1 MSTVQLCIGV
11 REFAVSFNLKAGG
24 KSMIIRDKYMAQIR
38 PFYESDLIKII
49 TGIRRCGKSVILKQ
63 VMTELEATGKR
74 CLFLDFDLR
83 PARTKLPDADALIAY
98 VNEHLGEDKLY
109 IFLDEIQNVT
119 AWNEAV
125 RTLRLYNTS
134 VFITGSNSK
143 LLSREFTKELS
154 GRYVSFRI
162 KPFVY
167 REAKEYADQLG
178 RTFGIGDYLVWGGF
192 PAALEQPDTDAMKRY
207 LNDLNSTIIYNDLEN
222 RYNIRK
228 KDVFERIVDYIL
240 ISNARIF
247 SAKSIADYMK
257 GQNTS
262 VSVPTVIKYLD
273 YLKEAYVIEDIP
285 LYSPK
290 AKAKLNYYYK
300 LYNEDVSMNS
310 IRISGNR
317 YDLTHNLENIVLN
330 ELIYQGYDVTVY
342 NNKGREIDFRAV
354 KDGKIYLI
362 QVAYSVTEE
371 KAYAREFSAFAGI
384 DNTVK
389 KIIITNDE
397 IDYST
402 STVYHYRLRDFL
414 LMDAL

>member
-1 MSTVQLCIGV
+1 
-11 REFAVSFNLKAGG
+11 
-24 KSMIIRDKYMAQIR
+24 MIIRERYMTQIR
-38 PFYESDLIKII
+38 PFYDSDLIKII

-63 VMTELEATGKR
+63 VLNELETAGKK

-83 PARTKLPDADALIAY
+83 PVRANIPDADALIAY
-98 VNEHLGEDKLY
+98 VNDYLGEEKLY
-109 IFLDEIQNVT
+109 VFLDEVQNVDG
-119 AWNEAV
+119 WNEAA

-134 VFITGSNSK
+134 VFITGSNSR

-162 KPFVY
+162 RPFVY
-167 REAKEYADQLG
+167 REAKEYADQLD
-178 RTFGIGDYLVWGGF
+178 RRFEISDYLIWGGF
-192 PAALEQPDTDAMKRY
+192 PAAIEQQDEESMKRY

-240 ISNARIF
+240 VSNARIF

-257 GQNTS
+257 GQNIP
-262 VSVPTVIKYLD
+262 VSVPTVIKYLG
-273 YLKEAYVIEDIP
+273 YLKEAYVIDDIR

-300 LYNEDVSMNS
+300 LYDEDVSLNS

-330 ELIYQGYDVTVY
+330 ELIYLGCEVTVY

-354 KDGKIYLI
+354 REGKLYLI
-362 QVAYSVTEE
+362 QVAYSVAEE
-371 KAYAREFSAFAGI
+371 KAYDREFSAFAGI

-389 KIIITNDE
+389 KIIITNDD

-402 STVYHYRLRDFL
+402 STVYHYKLRDFL
-414 LMDAL
+414 MMDAL

>member
-1 MSTVQLCIGV
+1 M
-11 REFAVSFNLKAGG
+11 FNIRRDDF
-24 KSMIIRDKYMAQIR
+24 MIIREHYMAQIR
-38 PFYESDLIKII
+38 PFYESDLVKII
-49 TGIRRCGKSVILKQ
+49 TGIRRCGKSVILRQ
-63 VMTELEATGKR
+63 VLNELEAIGKR

-83 PARTKLPDADALIAY
+83 PVRAKIPNADALISY
-98 VNEHLGEDKLY
+98 VNDYLGEDKLY
-109 IFLDEIQNVT
+109 VFLDEVQNVEG
-119 AWNEAV
+119 WNEAA

-162 KPFVY
+162 RPFVY
-167 REAKEYADQLG
+167 REAKEYVGQLG
-178 RTFGIGDYLVWGGF
+178 RSFEVSDYLVWGGF
-192 PAALEQPDTDAMKRY
+192 PAALEQQNKESMKRY
-207 LNDLNSTIIYNDLEN
+207 LNDLNNTIIYNDLEN

-228 KDVFERIVDYIL
+228 RDVFERIVDYIL
-240 ISNARIF
+240 VSNARIF

-257 GQNTS
+257 GQNIS
-262 VSVPTVIKYLD
+262 VSVPTVIKYLE

-300 LYNEDVSMNS
+300 LFDEDVSLNS
-310 IRISGNR
+310 IRVSGNR

-330 ELIYQGYDVTVY
+330 ELIFLGCEVSVY

-354 KDGKIYLI
+354 RDGKLYLI
-362 QVAYSVTEE
+362 QVAYSVAEE
-371 KAYAREFSAFAGI
+371 KTYDREFSAFAGI

-389 KIIITNDE
+389 KILITNDE

-402 STVYHYRLRDFL
+402 STVYHYKLRDFL
-414 LMDAL
+414 LMDEL

>member
-1 MSTVQLCIGV
+1 MRTCQTDYDDNFLLFQDTGDDP
-11 REFAVSFNLKAGG
+11 
-24 KSMIIRDKYMAQIR
+24 MIIRERYISQIR

-49 TGIRRCGKSVILKQ
+49 TGIRRCGKSVILRQ
-63 VMTELEATGKR
+63 VLNEIETAGKR
-74 CLFLDFDLR
+74 CLFLDFDSR
-83 PARTKLPDADALIAY
+83 PIRTKIPNADALIAY
-98 VNEHLGEDKLY
+98 VNDYLGEDKLY
-109 IFLDEIQNVT
+109 VFLDEVQNVEG
-119 AWNEAV
+119 WNEAA

-162 KPFVY
+162 RPFVY
-167 REAKEYADQLG
+167 REAKEYAEQLG
-178 RTFGIGDYLVWGGF
+178 RRFEISDYLVWGGF
-192 PAALEQPDTDAMKRY
+192 PAALEQQDEESMKRY

-228 KDVFERIVDYIL
+228 KDVFEHIVDYIL
-240 ISNARIF
+240 VSNARIF
-247 SAKSIADYMK
+247 SAKSISDYMK
-257 GQNTS
+257 GQNIS
-262 VSVPTVIKYLD
+262 ISVPTVIKYLE
-273 YLKEAYVIEDIP
+273 YLKEAYIIEDIP

-300 LYNEDVSMNS
+300 LYDEDVSLNS
-310 IRISGNR
+310 IRVSGNR

-330 ELIYQGYDVTVY
+330 ELIYLGCEVTVY
-342 NNKGREIDFRAV
+342 NNKGREIDFRAIR
-354 KDGKIYLI
+354 DGKLYLI
-362 QVAYSVTEE
+362 QVAYSVAEE
-371 KAYAREFSAFAGI
+371 KTYDREFSAFAGI

-402 STVYHYRLRDFL
+402 STVYHYKLRDFL
-414 LMDAL
+414 LMDEF

>member
-1 MSTVQLCIGV
+1 M
-11 REFAVSFNLKAGG
+11 FNIRRDDF
-24 KSMIIRDKYMAQIR
+24 MIIREHYMAQIR
-38 PFYESDLIKII
+38 PFYESDLVKII
-49 TGIRRCGKSVILKQ
+49 TGIRRCGKSVILRQ
-63 VMTELEATGKR
+63 VLNELEAIGKR

-83 PARTKLPDADALIAY
+83 PVRTKIPNADALISY
-98 VNEHLGEDKLY
+98 VNDYLGEDKLY
-109 IFLDEIQNVT
+109 VFLDEVQNVEG
-119 AWNEAV
+119 WNEAA

-162 KPFVY
+162 RPFVY
-167 REAKEYADQLG
+167 REAKEYVGQLG
-178 RTFGIGDYLVWGGF
+178 RSFEVSDYLVWGGF
-192 PAALEQPDTDAMKRY
+192 PAALEQQNKESMKRY
-207 LNDLNSTIIYNDLEN
+207 LNDLNNTIIYNDLEN

-228 KDVFERIVDYIL
+228 KDVFEHIVDYIL
-240 ISNARIF
+240 VSNARVF

-257 GQNTS
+257 GQNIS
-262 VSVPTVIKYLD
+262 VSVPTVIKYLG

-300 LYNEDVSMNS
+300 LYDEDVSLNS
-310 IRISGNR
+310 IRVSGNR

-330 ELIYQGYDVTVY
+330 ELIYLGYEVTVY
-342 NNKGREIDFRAV
+342 NNKGREIDFRASR
-354 KDGKIYLI
+354 DGKLYLI
-362 QVAYSVTEE
+362 QVAYSVAEE
-371 KAYAREFSAFAGI
+371 KTYEREFSAFANI

-389 KIIITNDE
+389 KIIITNDD

-402 STVYHYRLRDFL
+402 STVYHYKLRDFL
-414 LMDAL
+414 LMNKL

>member
-1 MSTVQLCIGV
+1 
-11 REFAVSFNLKAGG
+11 
-24 KSMIIRDKYMAQIR
+24 MIIREKYMAQIR
-38 PFYESDLIKII
+38 SFYENDLIKVI

-63 VMTELEATGKR
+63 VMKELESTGKR

-83 PARTKLPDADALIAY
+83 PIRTQIPNADALIAY
-98 VNEHLGEDKLY
+98 VNKYLKNDKLY

-119 AWNEAV
+119 EWNEAV

-167 REAKEYADQLG
+167 REAKEYATQLG
-178 RTFGIGDYLVWGGF
+178 RPYEINDYLVWGGF
-192 PAALEQPDTDAMKRY
+192 PAALEQPNEDAMKRY
-207 LNDLNSTIIYNDLEN
+207 LNDLNTTIIYNDLEN

-228 KDVFERIVDYIL
+228 KDIFERIVDFIL

-257 GQNTS
+257 GQNIS
-262 VSVPTVIKYLD
+262 ISVPTVIKYLD

-290 AKAKLNYYYK
+290 AKSKLNYYYK
-300 LYNEDVSMNS
+300 LYDEDVSFNS
-310 IRISGNR
+310 IRVSGNR

-330 ELIYQGYDVTVY
+330 ELIYMGYEITVY
-342 NNKGREIDFRAV
+342 NHKGREIDFRAV
-354 KDGKIYLI
+354 KGNKTYLI
-362 QVAYSVTEE
+362 QVAYSVAEE
-371 KAYAREFSAFAGI
+371 KAYDREFSAFASI
-384 DNTVK
+384 DNTAK
-389 KIIITNDE
+389 KIIITNDDF
-397 IDYST
+397 DYST

-414 LMDAL
+414 LKNEL

>member
-1 MSTVQLCIGV
+1 
-11 REFAVSFNLKAGG
+11 
-24 KSMIIRDKYMAQIR
+24 MIIRDRYMAQIR

-83 PARTKLPDADALIAY
+83 PARTKIPDADALIAY

-109 IFLDEIQNVT
+109 VFLDEIQNVT

-247 SAKSIADYMK
+247 SAKSISDYMK

-273 YLKEAYVIEDIP
+273 YLKEAYVIEDVP

-300 LYNEDVSMNS
+300 LYDEDVSMNS

-342 NNKGREIDFRAV
+342 NSKGREIDFRAV

-402 STVYHYRLRDFL
+402 STVYHYKLRDFL